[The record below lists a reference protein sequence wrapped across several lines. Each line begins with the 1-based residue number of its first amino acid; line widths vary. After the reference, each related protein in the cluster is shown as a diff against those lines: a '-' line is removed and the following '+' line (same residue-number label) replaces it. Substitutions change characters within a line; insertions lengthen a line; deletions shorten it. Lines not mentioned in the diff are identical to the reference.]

1 MSTNMQT
8 ITPKAP
14 DTSSSA
20 SGKTGGGLGLNLSSG
35 MEAAVTA
42 ALSFLEQILCKINN
56 QELEE
61 SKGMATAIQDSSEYS
76 AQSTI
81 QNGVQQFIDALAE
94 GIGSIGSCALTLGTM
109 GIGELR
115 DPTKSQFKQLDQ
127 EQAGIENVQKAIP
140 KTANPNANE
149 LLKDPVYGPDTEAV
163 ARVKSMTPEERT
175 EALNKKIQALKGQKS
190 FVDQEG
196 NALKVSD
203 EDAELLKTMDQG
215 KAKALNDKLEERLD
229 DLSKRRGSLAEQQSR
244 NRNTHSTIGQAL
256 GTAAQGTGKSIGAFT
271 KEAQA
276 QDQADAQL
284 SNSAVQGMQAI
295 LAQLVKTAND
305 ALSQAQQTIQTFATI
320 SNGNKFQ
327 G

>member
-1 MSTNMQT
+1 MSTNMQI

-14 DTSSSA
+14 DTTSSA

-35 MEAAVTA
+35 MEAAVTT
-42 ALSFLEQILCKINN
+42 ALSLLQKILCDINN
-56 QELEE
+56 LELQE
-61 SKGMATAIQDSSEYS
+61 SRGMATAIEKSSEYS

-81 QNGVQQFIDALAE
+81 NNGVQQFIDALAE
-94 GIGSIGSCALTLGTM
+94 GIGAIGSCVLTLGTM

-127 EQAGIENVQKAIP
+127 EQVGIENIQKAIP
-140 KTANPNANE
+140 KTANPSANE

-175 EALNKKIQALKGQKS
+175 EALNKRIEALKGQKS
-190 FVDQEG
+190 FVDKEG

-203 EDAELLKTMDQG
+203 EDAELLKTRDENQ
-215 KAKALNDKLEERLD
+215 AKTLNDKLEERLD
-229 DLSKRRGSLAEQQSR
+229 DLSKRRSGLAEQQSR
-244 NRNTHSTIGQAL
+244 RRTTYSTIGQAL
-256 GTAAQGTGKSIGAFT
+256 GQAGQGAGKSVGAFT

-305 ALSQAQQTIQTFATI
+305 ALSQAQQTIQNFATI

>member
-61 SKGMATAIQDSSEYS
+61 SKGVATAIQDSSEYS

-94 GIGSIGSCALTLGTM
+94 GIGAIGSCALTLGTM

-140 KTANPNANE
+140 KVANASVNE
-149 LLKDPVYGPDTEAV
+149 EDPVYGPDTKEETDRKTALESKIEEL
-163 ARVKSMTPEERT
+163 KSRKTFIENGRAIELKEEET
-175 EALNKKIQALKGQKS
+175 
-190 FVDQEG
+190 D
-196 NALKVSD
+196 
-203 EDAELLKTMDQG
+203 LLKTMDQ
-215 KAKALNDKLEERLD
+215 KQVKALNEKLEERLD